1 MNLPR
6 KVRKGENFLVMYDLW
21 NGLVDYLASV
31 RLVAGARITLQK
43 LPSGTVIA
51 AERQTSAP
59 PAAGGGYDGPFRLT
73 LEDGVLK
80 CSGGWL
86 NRNGIS
92 MDKVS
97 EMVCTELADGTV
109 AVRSELKDKVWSA
122 PALVIVSAPD
132 RWCFPVGELQKE
144 DESFE
149 VTQYPVSCAFIVASE
164 ICAMSRIAVE

>member
-59 PAAGGGYDGPFRLT
+59 PAAGSST
-73 LEDGVLK
+73 I
-80 CSGGWL
+80 SGRGCAPPPETSSGSSRAGL
-86 NRNGIS
+86 QAS
-92 MDKVS
+92 
-97 EMVCTELADGTV
+97 
-109 AVRSELKDKVWSA
+109 WS
-122 PALVIVSAPD
+122 PI
-132 RWCFPVGELQKE
+132 
-144 DESFE
+144 
-149 VTQYPVSCAFIVASE
+149 
-164 ICAMSRIAVE
+164 